1 MPRFITLFSTF
12 ALCLAGLALSS
23 CSSYSRHAA
32 KPPFS
37 KLYIEPVD
45 NRTVAPQV
53 IAVFSRNLREE
64 FMRDATVQL
73 VDRDQAEAVL
83 TLRLTAYD
91 NATGSF
97 SRSDA
102 GQVGSLLMQI
112 GATGNLIGKDGT
124 IYFENRPFQ
133 RTTHVFTNTGPQDLP
148 AGRYQSIPLVAQQ
161 IARDVKNAVNGTW

>member
-1 MPRFITLFSTF
+1 MFRFIHLTSYLI
-12 ALCLAGLALSS
+12 LCFLLSS
-23 CSSYSRHAA
+23 CSSYSRSAA

-64 FMRDATVQL
+64 FLRDATVQL
-73 VDRDQAEAVL
+73 VDRDQAEATL
-83 TLRLTAYD
+83 TVRLTAYD
-91 NATGSF
+91 NATGAF
-97 SRSDA
+97 SSADS
-102 GQVGSLLMQI
+102 GQVGSLLLQV

-133 RTTHVFTNTGPQDLP
+133 RTNHVFTTSGPQDLP
-148 AGRYQSIPLVAQQ
+148 AGRYQTIPLVAQQ
-161 IARDVKNAVNGTW
+161 IARDVKNAVTGTW